1 MQQALRQAL
10 PIVAAA
16 YGEKFGVEVLVQGPD
31 AYTDGKQIVIPAAHP
46 DDPRYQQVAWGYL
59 AHEAAHIRHTD
70 FNVVASTAGNPLR
83 RALLNIL
90 EDVRI
95 EEALARDYPGTRRTI
110 HTVLAQMVER
120 GLMAVPTDPHPAAL
134 LQSWLL
140 LRLRSRLLGQSVLT
154 PLYAATER
162 LFRSAFPT
170 ATADALTRLADR
182 AQALAS
188 TTEALALAD
197 ALLQCLHQALQTVEQ
212 AAEKAE
218 EQGSEATP
226 AEPPAESAEPW
237 AGEQPALPAPATTL
251 RTVLDAED
259 GDLAPDVFAQVAE
272 MLGAQASQQQWP
284 RSLTLPVAEVA
295 QPGRAQLLQRCAQ
308 ESARLRAR
316 LRGLV
321 QASRHCN
328 PQPRTHGRH
337 IATRKL
343 AGIATGETR
352 LFIRQ
357 HQRVA
362 PNAAVHVL
370 VDVSGS
376 MNQETGVPDRRRCHI
391 ANEAALAL
399 ALALEGIP
407 GVSLGVSVFPG
418 RKRTV
423 AVVLQPRQCVRSQAA
438 VFDQS
443 PRGGTPLAEAL
454 WYAARQLLQEP
465 HARKL
470 LLVLTDGDPDDRPAV
485 VDILQRCQRAGYEV
499 LGIGIQTRSVQRLF
513 TNSRVIHDVADLK
526 HQLLDVTR
534 QLLLAS

>member
-16 YGEKFGVEVLVQGPD
+16 YGEKFGVKVLVQGPD
-31 AYTDGKQIVIPAAHP
+31 AYTDGKSIVIPAAHP

-59 AHEAAHIRHTD
+59 AHEAAHIRHTE
-70 FNVVASTAGNPLR
+70 FEVVARTVGKPLR

-110 HTVLAQMVER
+110 HTVLAQMVDR

-162 LFRSAFPT
+162 LFRAALPAT
-170 ATADALTRLADR
+170 TADALTALADR
-182 AQALAS
+182 AQTLVS

-197 ALLQCLHQALQTVEQ
+197 HLLECLEQ
-212 AAEKAE
+212 AQQEQQE
-218 EQGSEATP
+218 QEQEQGSAAAPSDAPE
-226 AEPPAESAEPW
+226 
-237 AGEQPALPAPATTL
+237 GEQSAPPSPATTL
-251 RTVLDAED
+251 RAALDAED

-284 RSLTLPVAEVA
+284 RALTLPVAEVA
-295 QPGRAQLLQRCAQ
+295 QPGSAQVLQRCAQ

-328 PQPRTHGRH
+328 PQPRTHGRR

-343 AGIATGETR
+343 AGYRDRGNPAVHPPAPACGAECRGSPAGGRVRFHEPGNRHTGS
-352 LFIRQ
+352 
-357 HQRVA
+357 
-362 PNAAVHVL
+362 AAVSYRQRGGPGAR
-370 VDVSGS
+370 SG
-376 MNQETGVPDRRRCHI
+376 
-391 ANEAALAL
+391 
-399 ALALEGIP
+399 
-407 GVSLGVSVFPG
+407 PG
-418 RKRTV
+418 RHPRR
-423 AVVLQPRQCVRSQAA
+423 QPGGECISGAQEHCGDGVTA
-438 VFDQS
+438 S
-443 PRGGTPLAEAL
+443 PVCPQPGGGL
-454 WYAARQLLQEP
+454 
-465 HARKL
+465 
-470 LLVLTDGDPDDRPAV
+470 
-485 VDILQRCQRAGYEV
+485 
-499 LGIGIQTRSVQRLF
+499 
-513 TNSRVIHDVADLK
+513 
-526 HQLLDVTR
+526 
-534 QLLLAS
+534 